1 MSSIDHTFQTG
12 RAAGAVADGAVR
24 QNPGDQKPGLV
35 PAKFSDMYRGAI
47 AAAVDANGDGSVSV
61 DELADQ
67 LRHAGAS
74 GDNAGARL
82 KALDTDGDGKVSQ
95 DEFAK
100 SIADP
105 LSNDRDALL
114 RQIINELSD
123 GKSHTQPKGYV
134 LDASGKVAD
143 PHAALRY
150 LAATFPGNVNE

>member
-1 MSSIDHTFQTG
+1 MTSIDHTSHAG
-12 RAAGAVADGAVR
+12 RAAGAIPDAAVR

-47 AAAVDANGDGSVSV
+47 AAAVDANGDGEVSGE
-61 DELADQ
+61 ELADQ
-67 LRHAGAS
+67 LRHAGGS
-74 GDNAGARL
+74 GGNAGARL

-105 LSNDRDALL
+105 LENDRDALL

-123 GKSHTQPKGYV
+123 GKSAKQPQGYV

-143 PHAALRY
+143 PHAVLRY